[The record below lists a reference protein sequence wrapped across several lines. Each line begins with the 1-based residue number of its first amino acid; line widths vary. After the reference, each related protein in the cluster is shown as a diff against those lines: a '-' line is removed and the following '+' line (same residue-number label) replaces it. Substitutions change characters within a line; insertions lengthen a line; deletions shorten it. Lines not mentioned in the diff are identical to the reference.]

1 MTAASAET
9 GTATPN
15 VAYFW
20 GEDAYG
26 IERGLR
32 ALAVEL
38 GGSGLP
44 LETWR
49 IDAGGSAGAGTQDGG
64 GAGRL
69 ARILDQVAERV
80 GTAPLFG
87 GGTLVVVR
95 QPAALFA
102 DKTSRERLLRLLA
115 DVPSGNGLA
124 FTELVDGA
132 VRRNRGANPLRDAVT
147 ATNGVVREYPALTKE
162 RMERFAEER
171 AAELGLKLGPGA
183 ARLLAE
189 RVGAFVRE
197 GDVDRRRQA
206 ELASGEL
213 EKLALYRPEGTA
225 TREDVAELVAE
236 AVPGSTWAFL
246 DAVGQRRGGDASR
259 LAELL
264 LAGGTVTP
272 VLIVQLHR
280 RLRELIVVRD
290 HVAAGMRPP
299 ELVRT
304 LRLQPY
310 RAEQLAGQ
318 AGRWTGAELEAAL
331 DGLLE
336 LDLASKGVPDH
347 GGSVSSSDEGAALA
361 LQAWIAG
368 FVVRAG

>member
-1 MTAASAET
+1 
-9 GTATPN
+9 
-15 VAYFW
+15 V
-20 GEDAYG
+20 
-26 IERGLR
+26 
-32 ALAVEL
+32 
-38 GGSGLP
+38 
-44 LETWR
+44 
-49 IDAGGSAGAGTQDGG
+49 
-64 GAGRL
+64 
-69 ARILDQVAERV
+69 
-80 GTAPLFG
+80 
-87 GGTLVVVR
+87 VVVR
-95 QPAALFA
+95 QPTALTA
-102 DKTSRERLLRLLA
+102 DRASRERLLRLLA
-115 DVPSGNGLA
+115 DVPAGNGLA

-132 VRRNRGANPLRDAVT
+132 ARRSKAANPLRDAV
-147 ATNGVVREYPALTKE
+147 ATTSGSVREYPALTKE

-171 AAELGLKLGPGA
+171 ATELGLRLGPGA

-213 EKLALYRPEGTA
+213 EKLALYRPDGTA
-225 TREDVAELVAE
+225 TRDDVAELVAE

-246 DAVGQRRGGDASR
+246 DAVGQRRAGDASR
-259 LAELL
+259 LAERL
-264 LAGGTVTP
+264 LAGGAVIP

-304 LRLQPY
+304 MRLQPY

-318 AGRWTGAELEAAL
+318 AGRWTGAELDAGLE
-331 DGLLE
+331 GLLE

-347 GGSVSSSDEGAALA
+347 GGSVSSSDEGSALA

-368 FVVRAG
+368 AVPRAH

>member
-1 MTAASAET
+1 MTAAAAET

-26 IERGLR
+26 IERGLS
-32 ALAVEL
+32 ALAIAL
-38 GGSGLP
+38 GEPGVP

-49 IDAGGSAGAGTQDGG
+49 IDAGGEAGGG
-64 GAGRL
+64 GAGR
-69 ARILDQVAERV
+69 AAKILDEVAERV

-102 DKTSRERLLRLLA
+102 ERASRERLLRLLE

-124 FTELVDGA
+124 FTELVDGTS
-132 VRRNRGANPLRDAVT
+132 RRNRGANPLRDAI
-147 ATNGVVREYPALTKE
+147 ATSNGSVREFPALTKE

-171 AAELGLKLGPGA
+171 ASELGLRLGPGA

-189 RVGAFVRE
+189 RVGAYVRE

-206 ELASGEL
+206 ELANGEL
-213 EKLALYRPEGTA
+213 EKLALYRPDGMA

-236 AVPGSTWAFL
+236 AVPGSNWAFL
-246 DAVGQRRGGDASR
+246 DAVGQRRSGDASR
-259 LAELL
+259 LAEQL
-264 LAGGTVTP
+264 LAGGTVIP

-280 RLRELIVVRD
+280 RLRELVVVRD

-299 ELVRT
+299 ELIRE
-304 LRLQPY
+304 LRLQPF
-310 RAEQLAGQ
+310 RAEQLTRQ
-318 AGRWTGAELEAAL
+318 AGSWTADELDAAL

-361 LQAWIAG
+361 LQAWIAA
-368 FVVRAG
+368 FVVRAR